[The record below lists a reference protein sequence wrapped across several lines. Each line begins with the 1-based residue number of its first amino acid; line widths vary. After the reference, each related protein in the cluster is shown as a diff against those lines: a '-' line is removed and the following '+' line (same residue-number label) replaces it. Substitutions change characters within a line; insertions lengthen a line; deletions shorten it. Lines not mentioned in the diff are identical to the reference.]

1 MILMKR
7 SVRKILRC
15 KSKKGAI
22 FMRNSQY
29 SNMCRIERSREQT
42 STPVGKDGNLGS
54 LDFGE
59 LNVFISS
66 EKGHKGGDVLYLS
79 KRCCSKKKLMSYPS
93 ANSIIEAKLPFHQK
107 AGAGQQN
114 FITCMIIIIIIN

>member
-1 MILMKR
+1 M
-7 SVRKILRC
+7 
-15 KSKKGAI
+15 
-22 FMRNSQY
+22 
-29 SNMCRIERSREQT
+29 
-42 STPVGKDGNLGS
+42 GKDGNLGS

-66 EKGHKGGDVLYLS
+66 EKGHEGRDVLYLS

-93 ANSIIEAKLPFHQK
+93 ANSIIEAKLPFHRK

-114 FITCMIIIIIIN
+114 IITCMIIIIIIN

>member
-1 MILMKR
+1 
-7 SVRKILRC
+7 
-15 KSKKGAI
+15 
-22 FMRNSQY
+22 MRNSQY

-66 EKGHKGGDVLYLS
+66 EKGHEGGDVLYLS
-79 KRCCSKKKLMSYPS
+79 KRCCSTKKLMSYPI
-93 ANSIIEAKLPFHQK
+93 ANSIIVLRLCCLSIEKL
-107 AGAGQQN
+107 
-114 FITCMIIIIIIN
+114 